1 MKSNA
6 VCLAVLLFCSGL
18 KTQAQTSEI
27 LAPYSLGSAIVH
39 YCDPDITM
47 QSARFDSPYP
57 CSIRSI
63 AVTLGGM
70 GTGGARLRVFGHEG
84 GSSVPMLEQD
94 LITPLQLQKTV
105 AGPQTLTVQ
114 FEQGISI
121 PNNQFFITID
131 NLPQGVFLLSDTTTH
146 KPSCSSKQ
154 AGEYFF
160 QCIKTTPGVWR
171 YGRSAYLISA
181 EIQYER
187 QDPLFICDTIAVGI
201 APGQYG
207 VSCMDINNDGFPD
220 ILAGSQLFLNDRAGS
235 FVDRTQALGIEKTLN
250 PGLVIDV
257 NNDSRPDILFLSSDQ
272 KSLTSSTL
280 YVQNEQGRFTSRQIL
295 LPGVENPICCSVSD
309 VNFDGYPDLFVGQ
322 ASLSDSHPLDNYL
335 LINTRSL
342 SFEKGSVF
350 PNKTTGA
357 SANGSMF
364 ADIDNDGI
372 AELFIACGPGRNDE
386 LWRNDGRGT
395 FIHIVGTENSGSGFS
410 ATRGCHLG
418 YSRNQTT
425 PDFLLPQSVGLMW
438 KTHTEDDLSPRFSSS
453 VVSTNSNG
461 KSQSTFVEYE
471 EKHSG
476 GAWGDINN
484 DGLADFILTTSCP
497 CRYADIYIGQNNGLF
512 RNETAILGLD
522 FISNTHDA
530 LWVDVDNNGSLDLIV
545 VTEGQLRVYRQNT
558 VRHNYVELELRGLL
572 GVNSTIGATA
582 TVYSNGERFTRSILW
597 GRGLFMVDP
606 LRLHYG
612 LGDNRVIDSIVV
624 QWPGSGQETFAG
636 PDVNTASTL
645 VQGQGLHSREIS
657 GALSPVHAYPNPFS
671 KVVTMSCEVQERGVL
686 QVGIFS
692 AAGVKIAELHNTMVD
707 AGPFVIQWNGN
718 DGSGNK
724 VASGRYIYRFILN
737 GITRTGN
744 INIIE

>member
-1 MKSNA
+1 MKSTA
-6 VCLAVLLFCSGL
+6 VFLAVLLFCSGL
-18 KTQAQTSEI
+18 RTHAQTSEI
-27 LAPYSLGSAIVH
+27 LARYSLGSAIVH

-57 CSIRSI
+57 CSLRSI

-70 GTGGARLRVFGHEG
+70 GTGSARLRVFGHEG
-84 GSSVPMLEQD
+84 GASVPLLEQD

-114 FEQGISI
+114 FEQGIAI
-121 PNNQFFITID
+121 PNNQFFITVD
-131 NLPQGVFLLSDTTTH
+131 NLPRGVFLLSDTRTH
-146 KPSCSSKQ
+146 KPSCSSQQ

-160 QCIKTTPGVWR
+160 QCIKTTPGGWR

-187 QDPLFICDTIAVGI
+187 QDPVFVCDTIAIGLSLE
-201 APGQYG
+201 QYG
-207 VSCMDINNDGFPD
+207 VSCTDINNDGFLD
-220 ILAGSQLFLNDRAGS
+220 VFTGSQLFLNDRAGS
-235 FVDRTQALGIEKTLN
+235 FVDRTQALGIEKTSK
-250 PGLVIDV
+250 PGLVIDA
-257 NNDSRPDILFLSSDQ
+257 NNDGRLDILFLSLDQSSDQ

-280 YVQNEQGRFTSRQIL
+280 YVQTERGSFASRQIL
-295 LPGVENPICCSVSD
+295 LPRIENPTCYSVSD

-322 ASLSDSHPLDNYL
+322 TSLSESRYLENYL
-335 LINTRSL
+335 LINTGRL

-350 PNKTTGA
+350 PNEGTGA

-372 AELFIACGPGRNDE
+372 TELFIACGPGRNDE
-386 LWRNDGRGT
+386 LWKNDGRGA
-395 FIHIVGTENSGSGFS
+395 FVRIVGTENSGSGFS

-418 YSRNQTT
+418 YSRNQIT
-425 PDFLLPQSVGLMW
+425 PDFLLPQSVGLVW
-438 KTHTEDDLSPRFSSS
+438 KTQTEQYLSPKFSSS
-453 VVSTNSNG
+453 VVSTNSEN
-461 KSQSTFVEYE
+461 QPTFIEYE

-484 DGLADFILTTSCP
+484 DGLADFIVTTSCP
-497 CRYADIYIGQNNGLF
+497 CRYADVYTGQNNGLF

-545 VTEGQLRVYRQNT
+545 VTEGQLRVYKQNT
-558 VRHNYVELELRGLL
+558 IMHNYVELELRGLL
-572 GVNSTIGATA
+572 GVSSTIGATA

-612 LGDNRVIDSIVV
+612 LGDNQVIDSIVV

-636 PDVNTASTL
+636 PDINTVSTL
-645 VQGQGLHSREIS
+645 VQGQGLRNHEIL
-657 GALSPVHAYPNPFS
+657 GALSSVQAYPNPFS
-671 KVVTMSCEVQERGVL
+671 KVLTMSCEV
-686 QVGIFS
+686 
-692 AAGVKIAELHNTMVD
+692 
-707 AGPFVIQWNGN
+707 
-718 DGSGNK
+718 
-724 VASGRYIYRFILN
+724 
-737 GITRTGN
+737 
-744 INIIE
+744 